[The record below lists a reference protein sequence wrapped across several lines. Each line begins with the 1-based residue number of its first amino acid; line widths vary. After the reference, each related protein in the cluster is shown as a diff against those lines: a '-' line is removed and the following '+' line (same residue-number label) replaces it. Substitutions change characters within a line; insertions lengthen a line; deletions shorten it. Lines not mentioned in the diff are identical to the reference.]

1 VRDGAAMAPRARGAA
16 VTRSERLAV
25 DPTACRAH
33 GLCAEMLPDLIR
45 LDEWG
50 YPLLPADPIPRGR
63 RRAVRGAVHA
73 CPALALRL
81 AVVRPEPGRGQ
92 DCSSAD
98 TI

>member
-1 VRDGAAMAPRARGAA
+1 M
-16 VTRSERLAV
+16 TRSERLAV

-33 GLCAEMLPDLIR
+33 GLCAEMLPDLVR

-81 AVVRPEPGRGQ
+81 AVEHTESVDRGV
-92 DCSSAD
+92 SARRGLD
-98 TI
+98 ANGPRSAR